1 VKKFE
6 KTDLIIS
13 DNIAGV
19 NQILPHRH
27 EWAWNLF
34 VKGCANNW
42 MPTEVSMATD
52 ISQWKAKDMLS
63 EDERLVVKRC
73 LGFFAGS
80 ESLVANNLL
89 LSAFKYVT
97 DPECRQYILRQAFE
111 ESVHNMTVVYVCNS
125 LDLDTYEV
133 YQAYASIPS
142 IKAKDDFLMGITT
155 DIARNGFTTKTVE
168 GKREFLRNLIS
179 YYIVCEG
186 IFFFSGFA
194 MLLSFGR
201 QNKLPG
207 ISEQIQYTL
216 RDECVTPDT
225 EFLTPWG
232 WKSVTE
238 LNKGDLVAQYENGN
252 LSFAPVQKLST
263 SEVDHVYR
271 VSNEQGHVDL
281 CVSENHR
288 LVYETKDG
296 NLKVVAA
303 KDATYNPYC
312 KHLCTAPLAGGVRQE
327 LTPVERFLIA
337 MQADAHLVD
346 GEYRDGSRCGHRVA
360 SFGLS
365 KQRKIDRLCEIV
377 AATGFAMRQSPQ
389 KDGTTKI
396 YVDVPLTVPFTKT
409 FNWFSL
415 ADKSA
420 AWCKEFIDEAAEWD
434 GHWVAGGRDRV
445 TWGSVDK
452 FNADMVQ
459 AVASLAGYRTHRK
472 VIHDGRK
479 ESYSDYYRLQINK
492 ARNYIRGGSLVKER
506 VAYEGKVYGVEVP
519 SGFVLVRRN
528 GAVAVT
534 GNSLHIEFGV
544 NLINLI
550 REQNPRVW
558 TKEFEAETVEHIKT
572 AVDLEVQ
579 YARDVLPRG
588 ILGLNADMFLDYMRY
603 IANRRL
609 GQLNLEFNFGEV
621 SNPFGWMSEV
631 IDLQKQKNFFET
643 RVTDYKTAQLQ
654 DDF

>member
-52 ISQWKAKDMLS
+52 IAQWKARDMLS

-216 RDECVTPDT
+216 RDE
-225 EFLTPWG
+225 
-232 WKSVTE
+232 
-238 LNKGDLVAQYENGN
+238 
-252 LSFAPVQKLST
+252 
-263 SEVDHVYR
+263 
-271 VSNEQGHVDL
+271 
-281 CVSENHR
+281 
-288 LVYETKDG
+288 
-296 NLKVVAA
+296 
-303 KDATYNPYC
+303 
-312 KHLCTAPLAGGVRQE
+312 
-327 LTPVERFLIA
+327 
-337 MQADAHLVD
+337 
-346 GEYRDGSRCGHRVA
+346 
-360 SFGLS
+360 
-365 KQRKIDRLCEIV
+365 
-377 AATGFAMRQSPQ
+377 
-389 KDGTTKI
+389 
-396 YVDVPLTVPFTKT
+396 
-409 FNWFSL
+409 
-415 ADKSA
+415 
-420 AWCKEFIDEAAEWD
+420 
-434 GHWVAGGRDRV
+434 
-445 TWGSVDK
+445 
-452 FNADMVQ
+452 
-459 AVASLAGYRTHRK
+459 
-472 VIHDGRK
+472 
-479 ESYSDYYRLQINK
+479 
-492 ARNYIRGGSLVKER
+492 
-506 VAYEGKVYGVEVP
+506 
-519 SGFVLVRRN
+519 
-528 GAVAVT
+528 
-534 GNSLHIEFGV
+534 SLHIEFGV